1 MYKQSGLSESPVT
14 KIQTEDLPKVKM
26 KRFFLFLIS
35 LSNAKGLAFSQKEN
49 EHEASVNEEQILGE
63 LDGKCLENTRQ
74 MMSRMKECFLRSD
87 GSMADME
94 SIFACTARLEETV
107 RKALNQKNLGIH
119 DPGESQEGGREFD
132 NASLIISI

>member
-1 MYKQSGLSESPVT
+1 M
-14 KIQTEDLPKVKM
+14 KM
-26 KRFFLFLIS
+26 KRILLFLIS
-35 LSNAKGLAFSQKEN
+35 LSNVKGLIFSQKEN

-74 MMSRMKECFLRSD
+74 MMSRMKECFLRPD

-94 SIFACTARLEETV
+94 SILACTARLEETV